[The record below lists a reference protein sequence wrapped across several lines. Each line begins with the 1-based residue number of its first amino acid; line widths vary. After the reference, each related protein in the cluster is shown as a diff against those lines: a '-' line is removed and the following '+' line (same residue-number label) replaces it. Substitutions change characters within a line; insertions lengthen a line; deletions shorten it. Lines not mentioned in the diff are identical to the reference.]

1 MRNGLELWRRAV
13 DHAGD
18 HPVVHYFDHTITY
31 REMDRQADALA
42 AGLVARGFE
51 KGDRIACYVQ
61 NIPQFVTTL
70 IAAWKAGGI
79 FVTVNPMNR
88 AGELAVILEDATPK
102 AIVMEPQLYDESYA
116 LLADDCCQFYSV
128 NRAIQILCTGI

>member
-18 HPVVHYFDHTITY
+18 PGGALFPIIPSPIAKWIV
-31 REMDRQADALA
+31 RLMLA

-51 KGDRIACYVQ
+51 KGDRIACYVRQ

-79 FVTVNPMNR
+79 SSPSIR
-88 AGELAVILEDATPK
+88 
-102 AIVMEPQLYDESYA
+102 
-116 LLADDCCQFYSV
+116 
-128 NRAIQILCTGI
+128 